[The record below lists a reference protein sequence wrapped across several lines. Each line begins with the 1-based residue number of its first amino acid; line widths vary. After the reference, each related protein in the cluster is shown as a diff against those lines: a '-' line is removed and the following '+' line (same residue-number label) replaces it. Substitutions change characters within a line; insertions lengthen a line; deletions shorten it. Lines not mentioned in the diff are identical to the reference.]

1 MNILGNA
8 NKYTENGK
16 IDLVMATEP
25 LGKDKITLITTVGD
39 TGVGIS
45 ESDLKKIFDPYYQG
59 TVSDEVDNLGVG
71 LGLNLVKEIVE
82 LFDGEISV
90 SSKLHKG
97 TQVTFRINL
106 NINNK

>member
-16 IDLVMATEP
+16 VDLAMTTEP
-25 LGKDKITLITTVGD
+25 LGADKITLITTVAD

-90 SSKLHKG
+90 SSKPHKG